1 MGFSERKHRAALEAP
16 ACAIHKIFVG
26 QPADIGW
33 LAGASAD
40 LAGSLVVEP
49 SEAAGD
55 SIPEESR
62 QALRVLVNG
71 VRVALIAVEDALS
84 VV

>member
-1 MGFSERKHRAALEAP
+1 M
-16 ACAIHKIFVG
+16 
-26 QPADIGW
+26 GW